1 MQRNYKSKIDAEVA
15 RYNELEDERDRL
27 NREWDEKNEMVV
39 ESHQT
44 YIQDLTESYEQKLR
58 QEEEERQKIAEQK
71 ELLMRGFADRK
82 KSIDD
87 DADREIEDYK
97 RKYEIKVS
105 DEIRTHQPA
114 TMHLK
119 ETIVERD

>member
-1 MQRNYKSKIDAEVA
+1 MQRNYKSKIDGEVA

-105 DEIRTHQPA
+105 DEI
-114 TMHLK
+114 
-119 ETIVERD
+119 